1 MTDPLP
7 ASPERPL
14 DTRAIA
20 LILLL
25 CLTWGFNQVVIKLV
39 LPDIPPL
46 TQAALRSLGGLVV
59 IVLVAKMRG
68 APLFRRDGTL
78 RAGLF
83 AGVLFGIEFI
93 LMYRGL
99 VWTTAS
105 RAVVFL
111 YTAPFFVAF
120 GSYRFLGE
128 RLSGMQWIGLLL
140 SFAGVAVAIGV
151 PQPDVDTKVLL
162 GDLMSIGAGSLW
174 AATTLI
180 VKVSPLRTAPAEKGL
195 GYQLAISVPVI
206 GLGAWLTGETMT
218 RWPGTMATWLMLYQ
232 AVWVI
237 GATFL
242 LWFMLI
248 KAYSASKLSAFT
260 FLTPLFGVAAGHFIL
275 HEPLTLAFGGAAILV
290 TAGLYLVNRPVPRP
304 TDPLLNVT
312 KT

>member
-1 MTDPLP
+1 MTEPLP
-7 ASPERPL
+7 ASSERPL

-83 AGVLFGIEFI
+83 AGVLFGIEFV

-128 RLSGMQWIGLLL
+128 RLSGTQWIGLLL

-151 PQPDVDTKVLL
+151 PQADVDTKVLL

-195 GYQLAISVPVI
+195 GYQLAISVPVLA
-206 GLGAWLTGETMT
+206 LGAWLTGETMT
-218 RWPGTMATWLMLYQ
+218 RWPGTLATWLMVYQ
-232 AVWVI
+232 AAWVI

-290 TAGLYLVNRPVPRP
+290 TAGLYLVNRPAPRP
-304 TDPLLNVT
+304 TDPLLNAT

>member
-59 IVLVAKMRG
+59 IVFVAKMRG

-111 YTAPFFVAF
+111 YTAPFFVASAPTVF
-120 GSYRFLGE
+120 SANVCPACNGSGCCCRSPAL
-128 RLSGMQWIGLLL
+128 RWRSACR
-140 SFAGVAVAIGV
+140 SR
-151 PQPDVDTKVLL
+151 
-162 GDLMSIGAGSLW
+162 MSIPRCCW
-174 AATTLI
+174 AT
-180 VKVSPLRTAPAEKGL
+180 
-195 GYQLAISVPVI
+195 
-206 GLGAWLTGETMT
+206 
-218 RWPGTMATWLMLYQ
+218 
-232 AVWVI
+232 
-237 GATFL
+237 
-242 LWFMLI
+242 
-248 KAYSASKLSAFT
+248 
-260 FLTPLFGVAAGHFIL
+260 
-275 HEPLTLAFGGAAILV
+275 
-290 TAGLYLVNRPVPRP
+290 
-304 TDPLLNVT
+304 
-312 KT
+312 

>member
-1 MTDPLP
+1 MTEPQ
-7 ASPERPL
+7 SSSTERPL
-14 DTRAIA
+14 DTSAIA
-20 LILLL
+20 LVLLL
-25 CLTWGFNQVVIKLV
+25 CLTWGFNQVVIKLL

-46 TQAALRSLGGLVV
+46 TQAALRSFGGLLV
-59 IVLVAKMRG
+59 IVIVARLRG
-68 APLFRRDGTL
+68 VRLLARDGTL

-93 LMYRGL
+93 FMYRGL

-128 RLSGMQWIGLLL
+128 RLSGMQWTGLAL
-140 SFAGVAVAIGV
+140 SFAGVALAIGV
-151 PQPDVDTKVLL
+151 PQPNVDAKVLL
-162 GDLMSIGAGSLW
+162 GDVFMIAAGSLW

-180 VKVSPLRTAPAEKGL
+180 VKVSRLRDAPAEKGL
-195 GYQLAISVPVI
+195 GYQLLISIPILV
-206 GLGAWLTGETMT
+206 LGALFSGESMS
-218 RWPGTMATWLMLYQ
+218 RFPGTSATLLMTYQ
-232 AVWVI
+232 AVWVV

-242 LWFMLI
+242 LWFGLV

-260 FLTPLFGVAAGHFIL
+260 FFTPLFGVAAGYFIL
-275 HEPLTLAFGGAAILV
+275 NEPLTAAFGIAAVLV
-290 TAGLYLVNRPVPRP
+290 TAGLYLVNRPAPRA

>member
-1 MTDPLP
+1 MT
-7 ASPERPL
+7 SPPSAIDRPL
-14 DTRAIA
+14 DVTAIA

-46 TQAALRSLGGLVV
+46 TQAALRSLGGLIV
-59 IVLVAKMRG
+59 IVAVARLRG
-68 APLFRRDGTL
+68 VRLLTRDGTW
-78 RAGLF
+78 RAGVF

-93 LMYRGL
+93 CMYRGL

-120 GSYRFLGE
+120 GSWRFLGE
-128 RLSGMQWIGLLL
+128 RLSAMQWSGLAL
-140 SFAGVAVAIGV
+140 SFAGVALAIGV
-151 PQPDVDTKVLL
+151 PQPNVDALVLL
-162 GDLMSIGAGSLW
+162 GDALMIGAGSLW

-180 VKVSPLRTAPAEKGL
+180 IKVSRLRNAPAEKAL
-195 GYQLAISVPVI
+195 GYQLLVSVPVLA
-206 GLGAWLTGETMT
+206 LGALLTGESMS
-218 RWPGTMATWLMLYQ
+218 RFPGPSATLLMIYQ
-232 AVWVI
+232 AAWVV

-242 LWFMLI
+242 LWFALI

-260 FLTPLFGVAAGHFIL
+260 FMTPLFGVAAGHFIL

-290 TAGLYLVNRPVPRP
+290 TAGLYLVNRPAAPAPVALKKAPKP
-304 TDPLLNVT
+304 
-312 KT
+312 

>member
-93 LMYRGL
+93 LLYRGL

-206 GLGAWLTGETMT
+206 GLGAWLAGETMT
-218 RWPGTMATWLMLYQ
+218 RWPGTMAIWLILYQ
-232 AVWVI
+232 AAWVI

-290 TAGLYLVNRPVPRP
+290 TAGLYLVNRPASRP
-304 TDPLLNVT
+304 TDPLLNAT